1 MVFILTSAEGPLAES
16 TSQGERVRPSRA
28 RVRPSRAPSPGRT
41 SDREHVAPWH
51 SAESF
56 PLRTW
61 LSSEKHGRIIL
72 NVNSDECDCIDQIT
86 GRKRSSCTQWKPVT

>member
-1 MVFILTSAEGPLAES
+1 MVFILTSEEGPLAES
-16 TSQGERVRPSRA
+16 TSQGE

-56 PLRTW
+56 LLRTW